1 MKNRTVICHFYNEE
15 YLLPWWLNHHK
26 NIFSHGLMI
35 NYGSTDSSIE
45 LIKKICPTWE
55 IVDTRN
61 EYFGAIEID
70 QEIQEYEKNIE
81 GQRIVLNVTEFLVGN
96 FSKIQNTN
104 HDLLIGMASM
114 VDAPD
119 LDSVY
124 PDIKK
129 PLTSQRM
136 WGQNPFKR
144 LSSGARLLH
153 SNKNIRYPVGR
164 HYWNAVVTDD
174 FMILRYKHSPW
185 NDHFIKRKMQIA
197 KKQPANDLA
206 RGWGIHHQLDKD
218 GLGEEKLQY
227 SKMSED
233 LSSIIKKYEYWSY

>member
-35 NYGSTDSSIE
+35 NYGSTDESVEI
-45 LIKKICPTWE
+45 IKRLCPTWE

-70 QEIQEYEKNIE
+70 QEIQDYEKDIE
-81 GQRIVLNVTEFLVGN
+81 GQRIVLNVTEFLIGN
-96 FSKIQNTN
+96 FSKIENTN
-104 HDLLIGMASM
+104 ADLLIGSASM
-114 VDAPD
+114 VDGPN
-119 LDSVY
+119 LNTEY
-124 PDIKK
+124 PDTEQ

-136 WGQNPFKR
+136 WGQDPFKR

-153 SNKNIRYPVGR
+153 SNQNIRYPIGR
-164 HYWNAVVTDD
+164 HYWNVPITDD

-197 KKQPANDLA
+197 GKQPASDLA
-206 RGWGIHHQLDKD
+206 RGWGNHHQLDEA
-218 GLGEEKLQY
+218 GLEEEKLTY
-227 SKMSED
+227 FNTAED